1 MLVDIDKLFNGIN
14 DAIKFVD
21 DYGSII
27 LETKRKVA
35 EGKGFKILN
44 PKQIFQRLP
53 ITLAQVEAGNT
64 SENFLNK
71 IR

>member
-1 MLVDIDKLFNGIN
+1 MLVDIDKLFNEIN

-44 PKQIFQRLP
+44 PKQSFQRLP